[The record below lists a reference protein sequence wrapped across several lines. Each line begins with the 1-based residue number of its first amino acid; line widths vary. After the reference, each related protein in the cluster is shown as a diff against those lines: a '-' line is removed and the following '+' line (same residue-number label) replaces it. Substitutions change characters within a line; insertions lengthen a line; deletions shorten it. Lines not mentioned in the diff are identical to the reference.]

1 MFVCQKMQQF
11 HKAQKQRHSIS
22 DFLVKKNK
30 IHRTK
35 TKIQNEMVIEKSK
48 ANDNARICGKSCYAD
63 LQTRSKSGQR
73 CKQRENPRTKFCNF
87 F

>member
-1 MFVCQKMQQF
+1 MQQF

-22 DFLVKKNK
+22 DFLKIKK
-30 IHRTK
+30 IHCTK
-35 TKIQNEMVIEKSK
+35 PQLQNEMVIEKSK
-48 ANDNARICGKSCYAD
+48 ANDNTRICGKSCYAD
-63 LQTRSKSGQR
+63 LQTRSKPGQR